1 VAAHIA
7 ACDRLADQLSAWAAR
22 YPDVPVELEIVHGQ
36 PAPALLSAA
45 VRARTV
51 VLGTRGRN
59 AAARALFGSTSR
71 QVLRRCSVPV
81 TVVGP
86 DVVLPEDGPGATEEP
101 EPVAQAVS
109 SVNLD
114 PRDRSHLW

>member
-1 VAAHIA
+1 
-7 ACDRLADQLSAWAAR
+7 
-22 YPDVPVELEIVHGQ
+22 VELDIVHGQ

-45 VRARTV
+45 VRARLV

-81 TVVGP
+81 TVVRP
-86 DVVLPEDGPGATEEP
+86 DVVLSEEGPGATEEQ
-101 EPVAQAVS
+101 EPLAQAVIG
-109 SVNLD
+109 VNHD
-114 PRDRSHLW
+114 PRDRSQLW